1 MLLAL
6 PSWIVAADAGD
17 DAPSIWD
24 RFQGMLAD
32 VSGELLTLVGQVMG
46 WSVGFALLGLITG
59 VGGGFFLWRAMRD
72 NKWLDGRWAWCRKVY
87 WIWAVIL
94 VGTLGLGGCSTG
106 MVWGAGTGARRW
118 VRQGEFFEKTV
129 GHVYAALMI
138 LRADARIGGKRPDVL
153 LEKDIA
159 VLVRATR
166 GVQDKAAQFEGQF
179 REQLGQ
185 WLDSQKI
192 IGIKRFIMERAAK
205 FLWDQHVNNP
215 LNDEDAEALVRE
227 VLQADRN
234 EADRQVA
241 RNIMTRVANSFRL
254 AAIEAINQ
262 TVWPI
267 LLTAVLLTLALA
279 FGPLCIFWLVGWLS
293 GLRN

>member
-6 PSWIVAADAGD
+6 PSWIVAAEAGD
-17 DAPSIWD
+17 DAPSIWG

-72 NKWLDGRWAWCRKVY
+72 NKWLDGRWAWCRKVH
-87 WIWAVIL
+87 WVWAVIL
-94 VGTLGLGGCSTG
+94 VGTLGMGGCSTG
-106 MVWGAGTGARRW
+106 MVWGAGTGAKRW

-138 LRADARIGGKRPDVL
+138 FRADARIGGKRADVL

-192 IGIKRFIMERAAK
+192 TGIKRFIMERAAK

-293 GLRN
+293 GLRD